1 MEQKQVKLIGLRV
14 QNNGIIQAAELTP
27 DLLQK
32 RLVLITG
39 ETGNGKSTLLNAA
52 KIATAGTDAIKKS
65 DALPDGF
72 VAEALLQDGEVPIYI
87 GVKTDTYSR
96 GEHAGEQKLSTYLYT
111 KDLNGKAVQPI
122 IDGVQWT
129 AAQYWK
135 ALTTELTHS
144 LGDLFSENQSVHRKL
159 IEKLFKPELDALHA
173 DKLVEEISALR
184 KDRDAKRLI
193 CQSNGAYMERFN
205 ADGWNEKN
213 LSLLK
218 KVDIEALRNEITAL
232 EIEKA
237 KKVSAPE
244 SEHKLKCMELDN
256 QRKDAL
262 QVLKDEGA
270 KLREQERM
278 EQAQLDAAYNEAKR
292 TYDEAAA
299 KKQQLD
305 EYYTRLRTN
314 VASFIGYNVQDE
326 KRNEQGNVF
335 YYPGTEDQ
343 KVIMKGLDSVYAA
356 RLSELNS
363 LTEPVKGAVSEEL
376 TKKIE
381 AKMLEY
387 KTLEAKPIDYPSME
401 AVDVSEFAL
410 LIANKQS
417 EITAAE
423 TTNAVFDR
431 YQMWQDWIAAN
442 ETYLAKVDELRKL
455 YASIET
461 GVPGMKI
468 VPRDTDSGKVE
479 VWVMYDGTYNPEY
492 FGNPNKEQ
500 RFMFDYSSF
509 QRTVIGLMLQAARLD
524 LKPRAL
530 RLAFI
535 DDVAFTPRDIEV
547 LTDIA
552 ERLDLRLITAWT
564 HEADK
569 QELLDGQVLVE
580 GGEIFFDKQ

>member
-14 QNNGIIQAAELTP
+14 QNNGIIKAAELTP

-32 RLVLITG
+32 RLVLVTG
-39 ETGNGKSTLLNAA
+39 NTGNGKSSLLNAA
-52 KIATAGTDAIKKS
+52 KIATSGTDAIKKS

-87 GVKTDTYSR
+87 GVKTGTYSR

-184 KDRDAKRLI
+184 KDRDTKRLV

-218 KVDIEALRNEITAL
+218 KVDIEALRKEITAL

-244 SEHKLKCMELDN
+244 AEHKLKCMELDN
-256 QRKDAL
+256 ARKDAL
-262 QVLKDEGA
+262 QILKDEGA

-278 EQAQLDAAYNEAKR
+278 EQERLDSIYNEEKR
-292 TYDEAAA
+292 IYDETSA

-305 EYYTRLRTN
+305 EYYAQLRTN

-326 KRNEQGNVF
+326 KRNEQGQVF
-335 YYPGTEDQ
+335 YYAGTEEQ
-343 KVIMKGLDSVYAA
+343 KDIVKGLDSIYAGKLA
-356 RLSELNS
+356 KLNS

-381 AKMLEY
+381 AKIQEY
-387 KTLEAKPIDYPSME
+387 KDLEAKPIKYPSVE
-401 AVDVSEFAL
+401 TVDVSAFDRM
-410 LIANKQS
+410 IANKQS

-455 YASIET
+455 YASINT
-461 GVPGMKI
+461 GVEGMKI

-479 VWVMYDGTYNPEY
+479 VWVMYDGAYNPEY
-492 FGNPNKEQ
+492 FGNPEKEQ

-509 QRTVIGLMLQAARLD
+509 QRTVIGLMLQSARLN

-535 DDVAFTPRDIEV
+535 DDVAFTPRDIAV

-552 ERLDLRLITAWT
+552 EKLDLRLITAWT

-580 GGEIFFDKQ
+580 GGEIFFDKE

>member
-14 QNNGIIQAAELTP
+14 QNNGIIKAAELTP

-32 RLVLITG
+32 RLVLVTG
-39 ETGNGKSTLLNAA
+39 NTGNGKSSLLNAA
-52 KIATAGTDAIKKS
+52 KIATSGTDAIKKS

-173 DKLVEEISALR
+173 DKLVEEISALC
-184 KDRDAKRLI
+184 KDRDTKRLI

-218 KVDIEALRNEITAL
+218 KVDIVALRKEITAH

-244 SEHKLKCMELDN
+244 AEHKLKCMELDN
-256 QRKDAL
+256 ARKDAL
-262 QVLKDEGA
+262 QILKDEGA
-270 KLREQERM
+270 KLREQVRT
-278 EQAQLDAAYNEAKR
+278 EQEAIDAKYNEEKR
-292 TYDEAAA
+292 IYDETAA
-299 KKQQLD
+299 KKEQLVQI
-305 EYYTRLRTN
+305 YTQLRAN
-314 VASFIGYNVQDE
+314 VSGFICYNAGEE
-326 KRNEQGNVF
+326 KRNEQGQVF

-356 RLSELNS
+356 RLSELDS

-381 AKMLEY
+381 AKILEY

-401 AVDVSEFAL
+401 TVDVSKFDR

-455 YASIET
+455 YASINT
-461 GVPGMKI
+461 GVEGMKI

-479 VWVMYDGTYNPEY
+479 VWVMYDGAYNPEY
-492 FGNPNKEQ
+492 FGNPEKEQ

-509 QRTVIGLMLQAARLD
+509 QRTVIGLMLQSARLN

-535 DDVAFTPRDIEV
+535 DDVAFTPRDIAV

-552 ERLDLRLITAWT
+552 EKLDLRLITAWT

-580 GGEIFFDKQ
+580 GGEIFFDKE

>member
-96 GEHAGEQKLSTYLYT
+96 GEHVGEQKLSTYLYT

-218 KVDIEALRNEITAL
+218 KVNIEALRNEITAL

-270 KLREQERM
+270 KLREQERI
-278 EQAQLDAAYNEAKR
+278 EQAQLDAIYNEAKR
-292 TYDEAAA
+292 IYDEAAA

-305 EYYTRLRTN
+305 EYYTQLRTN

-343 KVIMKGLDSVYAA
+343 KAIVKGLDSIYEAK
-356 RLSELNS
+356 LGKIDS
-363 LTEPVKGAVSEEL
+363 LTEPVKGSVSAEL

-381 AKMLEY
+381 EKIQEY
-387 KTLEAKPIDYPSME
+387 KELETKPIEYPSME
-401 AVDVSEFAL
+401 TVDVSEFDR

-535 DDVAFTPRDIEV
+535 DDVAFTPRDIDV

>member
-14 QNNGIIQAAELTP
+14 QNNGIIKAAELTP

-32 RLVLITG
+32 RLVLVTG
-39 ETGNGKSTLLNAA
+39 NTGNGKSSLLNAA
-52 KIATAGTDAIKKS
+52 KIATSGTDAIKKS
-65 DALPDGF
+65 DALPNGF
-72 VAEALLQDGEVPIYI
+72 VAEALLLDGEVPIYI

-184 KDRDAKRLI
+184 KDRDTKRLV

-218 KVDIEALRNEITAL
+218 RIDIEALRKEITAL

-237 KKVSAPE
+237 KRVSAPE
-244 SEHKLKCMELDN
+244 AEHRLKCMELDN
-256 QRKDAL
+256 ARKDAL
-262 QVLKDEGA
+262 QTLKDEGA
-270 KLREQERM
+270 KLREQERT
-278 EQAQLDAAYNEAKR
+278 EQAAIDEKYNEEKHI
-292 TYDEAAA
+292 YDEAVA
-299 KKQQLD
+299 KAQKLSD
-305 EYYTRLRTN
+305 YYTQLRTN
-314 VASFIGYNVQDE
+314 VTHFIGYNMEEE
-326 KRNEQGNVF
+326 KRNEQGQVF

-343 KVIMKGLDSVYAA
+343 KAIVKGLDTAYATKLA
-356 RLSELNS
+356 NFNALKEPIKGTVSAEL
-363 LTEPVKGAVSEEL
+363 AQ
-376 TKKIE
+376 KIA
-381 AKMLEY
+381 AKIAEY
-387 KTLEAKPIDYPSME
+387 NTLEAKPIDYPSME
-401 AVDVSEFAL
+401 AVDVSEFDR
-410 LIANKQS
+410 LITNKQS

-423 TTNAVFDR
+423 TTNAIFDR

-442 ETYLAKVDELRKL
+442 ETYLARVDELRKL

-492 FGNPNKEQ
+492 FGNPQKEQ

-509 QRTVIGLMLQAARLD
+509 QRTVIGLMLQSARLN

-535 DDVAFTPRDIEV
+535 DDVAFTPRDITV

-552 ERLDLRLITAWT
+552 DRLDLRLITAWT
-564 HEADK
+564 HEADR

-580 GGEIFFDKQ
+580 GGEIFFDKE

>member
-1 MEQKQVKLIGLRV
+1 M
-14 QNNGIIQAAELTP
+14 
-27 DLLQK
+27 
-32 RLVLITG
+32 
-39 ETGNGKSTLLNAA
+39 KSTLLNAA
-52 KIATAGTDAIKKS
+52 KIATAGTDAIKKP

-144 LGDLFSENQSVHRKL
+144 LGDLFSENQSDHRKL

-184 KDRDAKRLI
+184 KDRDTKRLV

-218 KVDIEALRNEITAL
+218 KVDIEALRKEITAL

-244 SEHKLKCMELDN
+244 AEHKLKCMELDN
-256 QRKDAL
+256 ARKDAL
-262 QVLKDEGA
+262 QILKDEGA

-278 EQAQLDAAYNEAKR
+278 EQERLDSIYNEEKR
-292 TYDEAAA
+292 IYDETSA

-305 EYYTRLRTN
+305 EYYAQLRTN

-326 KRNEQGNVF
+326 KRNEQGQVF
-335 YYPGTEDQ
+335 YYAGTEEQ
-343 KVIMKGLDSVYAA
+343 KDIVKGLDSIYAGKLA
-356 RLSELNS
+356 KLNS

-381 AKMLEY
+381 AKIQEY
-387 KTLEAKPIDYPSME
+387 KDLEAKPIEYPSVE
-401 AVDVSEFAL
+401 TVDVSAFDRM
-410 LIANKQS
+410 IANKQS

-442 ETYLAKVDELRKL
+442 EIYLAKVDELRKL
-455 YASIET
+455 YASINT
-461 GVPGMKI
+461 GVEGMKI

-479 VWVMYDGTYNPEY
+479 VWVMYDGAYNPEY
-492 FGNPNKEQ
+492 FGNPEKEQ

-509 QRTVIGLMLQAARLD
+509 QRTVIGLMLQSARLN

-535 DDVAFTPRDIEV
+535 DDVAFTPRDIAV

-552 ERLDLRLITAWT
+552 EKLNLRLITAWT

-580 GGEIFFDKQ
+580 GGEIFFDKE